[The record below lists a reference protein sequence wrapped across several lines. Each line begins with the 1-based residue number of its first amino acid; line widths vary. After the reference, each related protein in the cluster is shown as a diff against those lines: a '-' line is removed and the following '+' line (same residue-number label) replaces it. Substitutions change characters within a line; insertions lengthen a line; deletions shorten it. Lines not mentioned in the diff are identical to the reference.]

1 MFQEGNNNIAERVD
15 TMTTTTSSVRLT
27 KRDFFTAILSKV
39 DMDDTYDISKGDT
52 TVKVSGADVAGFLNH
67 ELELLDR
74 KNTVDKKPTATQV
87 ANEGIK
93 ADIKAFLDAHKGE
106 KFTVSALMKSVPAI
120 ADASNQ
126 KVSSL
131 VRQMVLDGQADRI
144 EDKRKAYFTAK

>member
-1 MFQEGNNNIAERVD
+1 
-15 TMTTTTSSVRLT
+15 MTTTTSTVRLT
-27 KRDFFTAILSKV
+27 KRDFFNAILSKV
-39 DMDDTYDISKGDT
+39 DMDATYDISKGDA

-106 KFTVSALMKSVPAI
+106 KFTVSALMKSVPVI

>member
-1 MFQEGNNNIAERVD
+1 
-15 TMTTTTSSVRLT
+15 MTTTTSTVRLT
-27 KRDFFTAILSKV
+27 KRDFFNAILSKV
-39 DMDDTYDISKGDT
+39 DMDATYDISKGDA

-93 ADIKAFLDAHKGE
+93 ADIKAFLDAHKDE
-106 KFTVSALMKSVPAI
+106 KFTVSALMKSVPSI

>member
-1 MFQEGNNNIAERVD
+1 
-15 TMTTTTSSVRLT
+15 MTTTTSTVRLT
-27 KRDFFTAILSKV
+27 KRDFFNAILSKV
-39 DMDDTYDISKGDT
+39 DMNATYDISKGDA

-106 KFTVSALMKSVPAI
+106 KFTVSALMKSVPSI

>member
-1 MFQEGNNNIAERVD
+1 
-15 TMTTTTSSVRLT
+15 MTTTTSNVRLT

-39 DMDDTYDISKGDT
+39 DMDAIYDISKGDAT
-52 TVKVSGADVAGFLNH
+52 IKVSGADVAGFLNH

-93 ADIKAFLDAHKGE
+93 ADIKAFLDTHKGE
-106 KFTVSALMKSVPAI
+106 KFTVSALMKSVPSI

>member
-1 MFQEGNNNIAERVD
+1 
-15 TMTTTTSSVRLT
+15 MTTTTSTVRLT
-27 KRDFFTAILSKV
+27 KRDFFNAILSKV
-39 DMDDTYDISKGDT
+39 DMDATYDISKGDA

-74 KNTVDKKPTATQV
+74 KSTVDKKPTATQV

>member
-1 MFQEGNNNIAERVD
+1 
-15 TMTTTTSSVRLT
+15 MTNTNTTRKPT
-27 KRDFFTAILSKV
+27 KRDNFNALLKLSE
-39 DMDDTYDISKGDT
+39 
-52 TVKVSGADVAGFLNH
+52 VKADPKLVEFITH
-67 ELELLDR
+67 EIELLDR

-106 KFTVSALMKSVPAI
+106 KFTVSALMKSVPSI
-120 ADASNQ
+120 ADAYNQ

>member
-1 MFQEGNNNIAERVD
+1 
-15 TMTTTTSSVRLT
+15 MTTTTSTVRLT
-27 KRDFFTAILSKV
+27 KRDFFNAILSKV
-39 DMDDTYDISKGDT
+39 DMDATYDISKGDAT
-52 TVKVSGADVAGFLNH
+52 IKVSGADVAGFLNH

-74 KNTVDKKPTATQV
+74 KNPVDKKPTATQV

-93 ADIKAFLDAHKGE
+93 ADIKAFLDTHKGE
-106 KFTVSALMKSVPAI
+106 KFTVSALMKSVPSI
-120 ADASNQ
+120 ADTSNQ

>member
-1 MFQEGNNNIAERVD
+1 
-15 TMTTTTSSVRLT
+15 MTTTTSSVRLT
-27 KRDFFTAILSKV
+27 KRDYFTAILSNV
-39 DMDDTYDISKGDT
+39 DMDATYDISKGDV

-74 KNTVDKKPTATQV
+74 KNTVDKKLTATQV

>member
-1 MFQEGNNNIAERVD
+1 
-15 TMTTTTSSVRLT
+15 MTTTTSSVRLT
-27 KRDFFTAILSKV
+27 KRDYFTAILSKV
-39 DMDDTYDISKGDT
+39 DMDATYDISKGDA

-74 KNTVDKKPTATQV
+74 KNTVDKKPTATQM

>member
-1 MFQEGNNNIAERVD
+1 
-15 TMTTTTSSVRLT
+15 MTNTTSTVRLT
-27 KRDFFTAILSKV
+27 KRDYFTAILSKV
-39 DMDDTYDISKGDT
+39 DMDATYDISKGDA

-120 ADASNQ
+120 AEASNQ

>member
-1 MFQEGNNNIAERVD
+1 
-15 TMTTTTSSVRLT
+15 MTNTNTTRKPT
-27 KRDFFTAILSKV
+27 KRDNFNALLKLSE
-39 DMDDTYDISKGDT
+39 
-52 TVKVSGADVAGFLNH
+52 VKADPKLVEFITH
-67 ELELLDR
+67 EIELLDR

-93 ADIKAFLDAHKGE
+93 ADIKAFLDTHKGE
-106 KFTVSALMKSVPAI
+106 KFTVSALMKSVPSI
-120 ADASNQ
+120 AEASNQ

>member
-1 MFQEGNNNIAERVD
+1 
-15 TMTTTTSSVRLT
+15 MTTTTSNVRLT

-39 DMDDTYDISKGDT
+39 DMDATYDISKGDA

-93 ADIKAFLDAHKGE
+93 ADIKAFLDTHKGE
-106 KFTVSALMKSVPAI
+106 KFTVSALMKSVPSI

>member
-1 MFQEGNNNIAERVD
+1 
-15 TMTTTTSSVRLT
+15 MTTTTSTVRLT

-39 DMDDTYDISKGDT
+39 DMDATYDISKGDAT
-52 TVKVSGADVAGFLNH
+52 IKVSGADVAGFLNH

-74 KNTVDKKPTATQV
+74 KNTVDKKPTATRV
-87 ANEGIK
+87 AGEGSKAEIK
-93 ADIKAFLDAHKGE
+93 GFLDTHEGE
-106 KFTVSALMKSVPAI
+106 KFTVSALMKSVPSI

>member
-1 MFQEGNNNIAERVD
+1 
-15 TMTTTTSSVRLT
+15 MTTTTSNVRLT
-27 KRDFFTAILSKV
+27 KRDFFNAILSKV
-39 DMDDTYDISKGDT
+39 DMDATYDISKGDAT
-52 TVKVSGADVAGFLNH
+52 IKVSGADVAGFLNH

>member
-1 MFQEGNNNIAERVD
+1 
-15 TMTTTTSSVRLT
+15 MTTTTSNVRLT
-27 KRDFFTAILSKV
+27 KRDFFNAALSSL
-39 DMDDTYDISKGDT
+39 DMNAEFTIPKGDGF
-52 TVKVSGADVAGFLNH
+52 VKISGADMAGFYNH
-67 ELELLDR
+67 EIELLDR

>member
-1 MFQEGNNNIAERVD
+1 
-15 TMTTTTSSVRLT
+15 MTTTTSNVRLT
-27 KRDFFTAILSKV
+27 KRDFFNAALSSL
-39 DMDDTYDISKGDT
+39 DMNAVFTIPKGVGFVEISGSDM
-52 TVKVSGADVAGFLNH
+52 AGFYNH

-106 KFTVSALMKSVPAI
+106 KFTVSALMKSVPSI

>member
-1 MFQEGNNNIAERVD
+1 
-15 TMTTTTSSVRLT
+15 MTTTTSNVRLT
-27 KRDFFTAILSKV
+27 KRDFFNAALSSL
-39 DMDDTYDISKGDT
+39 DMNAEFTIPKGDGF
-52 TVKVSGADVAGFLNH
+52 VKISGADMAGFYNH

>member
-1 MFQEGNNNIAERVD
+1 
-15 TMTTTTSSVRLT
+15 MTTTTSTVRLT
-27 KRDFFTAILSKV
+27 KRDFFNAILSKV
-39 DMDDTYDISKGDT
+39 DMDATYDISKGDA
-52 TVKVSGADVAGFLNH
+52 TVKVPGADVAGFLNH

-93 ADIKAFLDAHKGE
+93 ADIKAFLDTHKGE

>member
-1 MFQEGNNNIAERVD
+1 
-15 TMTTTTSSVRLT
+15 MTTTTSTVRLT
-27 KRDFFTAILSKV
+27 KRDFFNAILSKV
-39 DMDDTYDISKGDT
+39 DMDATYDISKGDA

-106 KFTVSALMKSVPAI
+106 KFTVSALMKSVSSI

>member
-1 MFQEGNNNIAERVD
+1 
-15 TMTTTTSSVRLT
+15 MTTTTSTVHLT
-27 KRDFFTAILSKV
+27 KRDFFNAILSKV
-39 DMDDTYDISKGDT
+39 DMDATYDISKGDAII
-52 TVKVSGADVAGFLNH
+52 KVSGADVAGFLNH

-93 ADIKAFLDAHKGE
+93 ADIKAFLDTHKGE
-106 KFTVSALMKSVPAI
+106 KFTVSALMKSVPSI

>member
-1 MFQEGNNNIAERVD
+1 MI
-15 TMTTTTSSVRLT
+15 TTTSTVRLT
-27 KRDFFTAILSKV
+27 KRDFFNAILSKV
-39 DMDDTYDISKGDT
+39 DMDATYDISKGDA

-74 KNTVDKKPTATQV
+74 KNTVDKKPTATQM

-93 ADIKAFLDAHKGE
+93 ADIKAFLDTHKGE
-106 KFTVSALMKSVPAI
+106 KFTVSALMKAVPSI

>member
-1 MFQEGNNNIAERVD
+1 
-15 TMTTTTSSVRLT
+15 MTTTTSTVRLT
-27 KRDFFTAILSKV
+27 KRDFFNAILSKV
-39 DMDDTYDISKGDT
+39 DMDATYDISKGDA

-93 ADIKAFLDAHKGE
+93 ADIKAFLGAHKGE
-106 KFTVSALMKSVPAI
+106 KFTVSALMKSVPSI
-120 ADASNQ
+120 AEASNQ

>member
-1 MFQEGNNNIAERVD
+1 
-15 TMTTTTSSVRLT
+15 MTTTTSTVRLT
-27 KRDFFTAILSKV
+27 KRDFFNAILSKV
-39 DMDDTYDISKGDT
+39 DMDATYDISKGDT

>member
-1 MFQEGNNNIAERVD
+1 
-15 TMTTTTSSVRLT
+15 MTTTTSTVRLT
-27 KRDFFTAILSKV
+27 KRDFFNAILSKV
-39 DMDDTYDISKGDT
+39 DMDATYDISKGDAT
-52 TVKVSGADVAGFLNH
+52 IKVSGADVAGFLNH

-93 ADIKAFLDAHKGE
+93 ADIKAFLDTHKGE
-106 KFTVSALMKSVPAI
+106 KFTVSALMKSVPSI

>member
-1 MFQEGNNNIAERVD
+1 
-15 TMTTTTSSVRLT
+15 MTTTTSNVRLT
-27 KRDFFTAILSKV
+27 KRDFFNAILSKV
-39 DMDDTYDISKGDT
+39 DMDATYDISKGDA

-93 ADIKAFLDAHKGE
+93 ADIKAFLDTHKGE
-106 KFTVSALMKSVPAI
+106 KFTVSALMKSVPSI

>member
-1 MFQEGNNNIAERVD
+1 
-15 TMTTTTSSVRLT
+15 MTTTTSNVRLT
-27 KRDFFTAILSKV
+27 KRDFFNAILSKV
-39 DMDDTYDISKGDT
+39 DMDATYDISKGDA

-74 KNTVDKKPTATQV
+74 KNTVDKQPTATQV

-93 ADIKAFLDAHKGE
+93 ADIKAFLDTHKGE

>member
-1 MFQEGNNNIAERVD
+1 
-15 TMTTTTSSVRLT
+15 MTATSVSYRMT
-27 KRDFFTAILSKV
+27 KRDYFTALKTFAEV
-39 DMDDTYDISKGDT
+39 GEFKFPT
-52 TVKVSGADVAGFLNH
+52 TKRIGTSEDFETVYLEVSPAEMAEFAKH

-74 KNTVDKKPTATQV
+74 KNTADKKPTATQL

-93 ADIKAFLDAHKGE
+93 SDIKAFLDAHKGE
-106 KFTVSALMKSVPAI
+106 KYTVSALMKSVPAI

-131 VRQMVLDGQADRI
+131 VRQMVIDGLAERI

>member
-1 MFQEGNNNIAERVD
+1 
-15 TMTTTTSSVRLT
+15 MTTTTSSVRLT
-27 KRDFFTAILSKV
+27 KRDFFNAILSKV
-39 DMDDTYDISKGDT
+39 DMDATYDISKGDA

-106 KFTVSALMKSVPAI
+106 KFTVSALMKSVSSI

>member
-1 MFQEGNNNIAERVD
+1 
-15 TMTTTTSSVRLT
+15 MTTTTSNVRLT

-39 DMDDTYDISKGDT
+39 DMDATYDISKGDAT
-52 TVKVSGADVAGFLNH
+52 IKVSGADVAGFLNH

-93 ADIKAFLDAHKGE
+93 ADIKAFLDTHKGE

>member
-1 MFQEGNNNIAERVD
+1 
-15 TMTTTTSSVRLT
+15 MTTTTSTVRLT
-27 KRDFFTAILSKV
+27 KRDFFNAILSKV
-39 DMDDTYDISKGDT
+39 DMDATYDISKGDAT
-52 TVKVSGADVAGFLNH
+52 IKVSGADVAGFLNH

-93 ADIKAFLDAHKGE
+93 ADIKAFLDTHKGE

>member
-1 MFQEGNNNIAERVD
+1 
-15 TMTTTTSSVRLT
+15 MTTTTSTVRLT
-27 KRDFFTAILSKV
+27 KRDFFNAILSKV
-39 DMDDTYDISKGDT
+39 DMDATYDISKGDA

-106 KFTVSALMKSVPAI
+106 KFTVSALMKSVPSI
-120 ADASNQ
+120 AEASNQ

>member
-1 MFQEGNNNIAERVD
+1 
-15 TMTTTTSSVRLT
+15 MTTTTSNVRLT
-27 KRDFFTAILSKV
+27 KRDYFTAILSKV
-39 DMDDTYDISKGDT
+39 DMDATYDISKGDV

-106 KFTVSALMKSVPAI
+106 KFTVSALMKSVPSI
-120 ADASNQ
+120 AEASNQ

>member
-1 MFQEGNNNIAERVD
+1 
-15 TMTTTTSSVRLT
+15 MTTTTSTVRLT
-27 KRDFFTAILSKV
+27 KRDFFNAALSSL
-39 DMDDTYDISKGDT
+39 DMNAEFTIPKGDGF
-52 TVKVSGADVAGFLNH
+52 VKISGSDMADFYKH

-106 KFTVSALMKSVPAI
+106 KFTVSALMKSVPSI
-120 ADASNQ
+120 AEASNQ